1 LEIEVPVTYTAR
13 SKSNLCWTLVRVH
26 VAFALR
32 AESRLHNAGNQLPTY
47 DLITFAA
54 EAATI
59 RKDEPGAVCP
69 FLEYHLGYA
78 PNFAIYCFEL
88 SFVHVWPL

>member
-1 LEIEVPVTYTAR
+1 M
-13 SKSNLCWTLVRVH
+13 H

-32 AESRLHNAGNQLPTY
+32 AEGRLHSAGNQLPTY

-54 EAATI
+54 EATAI
-59 RKDEPGAVCP
+59 RKNQTRAVCP

-78 PNFAIYCFEL
+78 PNFAVYYFEL
-88 SFVHVWPL
+88 SLVHVLPL